1 MTAHCR
7 PEQYVTDA
15 DIEEAADIYI
25 IAHESSPSIMVTLA
39 KIAAKIHEQRSNSA
53 SPPLIPAPLRVE
65 EENPLPESGV
75 NLPYPGGG
83 RDYEER

>member
-1 MTAHCR
+1 MNAHCR

-15 DIEEAADIYI
+15 DIEEATDIYI

-53 SPPLIPAPLRVE
+53 SPPL
-65 EENPLPESGV
+65 LPTTPS
-75 NLPYPGGG
+75 PGGG
-83 RDYEER
+83 GGEPPPGIRMEGDEIMRSDR

>member
-7 PEQYVTDA
+7 PKQYVTDD
-15 DIEEAADIYI
+15 DIEEAAHIYI

-53 SPPLIPAPLRVE
+53 SPSLIPAPLRVE
-65 EENPLPESGV
+65 EENPSRYSHYREGD
-75 NLPYPGGG
+75 GIM
-83 RDYEER
+83 RRID